1 MFSGG
6 QDADGRSA
14 LIPRTGATRRR
25 LAALVLLT
33 IGLFLSFL
41 PTSSS
46 AQTAPPGRIDLVTIN
61 GTITDVTHDYVKRA
75 FDKAKGDGSQ
85 AILIELSS
93 GGGNADSSDDIITLI
108 SSSTIPIIVYVP
120 SGDTIA
126 GSAVTILASAQ
137 IAAMAPDASIGNA
150 SRVAA
155 GDSKTSSDQQTEQEL
170 AQFSD
175 ERGRATQWSTSATQD
190 GYRVSGMQALSEKI
204 IDLTAPDRAT
214 LLTDLNGKTVRGGT
228 GATVTLTTS
237 GGGAVSETN
246 KILMT
251 TLERFRAFVTSPS
264 VAYVLLCFGVLGIF
278 MELASPG
285 GFMAGTIGLICS
297 IAAIYAFSQ
306 LPINWAGI
314 GLMFLAF
321 LLLGIDLF
329 VSSFGILTVG
339 GLAAFIAG
347 SYIVIDT
354 DIVGYDHV
362 SRPVIWTGTVCVII
376 FAAFIG
382 YTGLGTLK
390 KKPVTGRKSMIGEV
404 GVVREALDPRGMI
417 FIYGE
422 LWQAQIVGL
431 DDGVEIPAGERV
443 EVVGINGL
451 LLDVQPTTASITR
464 SNDIG
469 NEPRNE
475 SVIPV
480 RDGVEGSHP

>member
-6 QDADGRSA
+6 QDAVESSVFP
-14 LIPRTGATRRR
+14 PRTGATRRR

-33 IGLFLSFL
+33 IGLVLSFL
-41 PTSSS
+41 PASA
-46 AQTAPPGRIDLVTIN
+46 AQTAPPGKIDLVTIN

-75 FDKAKGDGSQ
+75 FDKAKDDGAQ
-85 AILIELSS
+85 AILIQLSS
-93 GGGNADSSDDIITLI
+93 GGGNAAASDDIITLI
-108 SSSTIPIIVYVP
+108 SSGTLPVIVYVP

-137 IAAMAPDASIGNA
+137 IAAMAPDASIGDA

-155 GDSKTSSDQQTEQEL
+155 GDAKTLSDQQTEQEL

-175 ERGRATQWSTSATQD
+175 ERGRATQWSTGATQD
-190 GYRVSGMQALSEKI
+190 GYRISGTQALQEKI
-204 IDLTAPDRAT
+204 VNFTAPDRAT
-214 LLTDLNGKTVRGGT
+214 LIAEFNGKTVRTGT

-237 GGGAVSETN
+237 SGGTVAATN
-246 KILMT
+246 TISMT
-251 TLERFRAFVTSPS
+251 TLERIRAFVTSPS

-285 GFMAGTIGLICS
+285 GFVAGTIGLICS

-306 LPINWAGI
+306 LPVDWAGI
-314 GLMFLAF
+314 ALMLLAF
-321 LLLGIDLF
+321 VLLGIDLF
-329 VSSFGILTVG
+329 VTSFGVLTVT

-347 SYIVIDT
+347 SYILIDT

-362 SRPVIWTGTVCVII
+362 SRPVIWTGTACVIA

-382 YTGLGTLK
+382 YTGIGTLK
-390 KKPVTGRKSMIGEV
+390 RKPVTGRKSMIGEV
-404 GVVREALDPRGMI
+404 GVVRQALKPRGMI
-417 FIYGE
+417 FVYGE
-422 LWQAQIVGL
+422 LWQAQVVGL
-431 DDGVEIPAGERV
+431 DDGVEIPAGTHV
-443 EVVGINGL
+443 EIVAINGL
-451 LLDVQPTTASITR
+451 LLDVQPTTAPITR
-464 SNDIG
+464 SNDTG

-480 RDGVEGSHP
+480 RDGVEGSRP